1 MENFIVR
8 EYRFQGHV
16 AQEVGVNGA
25 IMLTHIKGWVLYNKD
40 HNTNL
45 RDGEYWTY
53 SSKKGLTNTFP
64 FWSERQIRTILDK
77 LIEGGY
83 IKTGNYNKAGYDRTL
98 WYTLTLKGWALF
110 STTYMPEWTVNI
122 GQKSPMEKTE
132 KSNGLDENGQPIPII
147 NTNINNNINTTK
159 KKETKKKYGQY
170 KNVRLTDK
178 ELDSLIADYGKEI
191 IDEYITKLDEGIEL
205 KGYKY
210 KNFNLAMRNWLRN
223 AKITPLEAKD
233 PRKDPEQA
241 VADEEYFT
249 KLLEEQMKGNKL
261 G

>member
-1 MENFIVR
+1 MI
-8 EYRFQGHV
+8 
-16 AQEVGVNGA
+16 EVFYTSGFGIIPKNLMRDDTVSMQA
-25 IMLTHIKGWVLYNKD
+25 KCVFSYLACFANKE
-40 HNTNL
+40 
-45 RDGEYWTY
+45 RDCYPSRSLMCKELGCG
-53 SSKKGLTNTFP
+53 K
-64 FWSERQIRTILDK
+64 D
-77 LIEGGY
+77 
-83 IKTGNYNKAGYDRTL
+83 
-98 WYTLTLKGWALF
+98 TLTKYINELKEHGYLIVTQNKEKGKFANNIYHLVPCPKN
-110 STTYMPEWTVNI
+110 TGTVEQDMTNR
-122 GQKSPMEKTE
+122 SLT
-132 KSNGLDENGQPIPII
+132 IPDNN

-159 KKETKKKYGQY
+159 KKESKKRYGQY

-223 AKITPLEAKD
+223 AKITPLKAKD
-233 PRKDPEQA
+233 PKKDQEQA
-241 VADEEYFT
+241 TADEEYFT